1 MWRVVLIGCVC
12 LLGACPSDPTCTRNS
27 ECPAGSY
34 CSGGACA
41 TECTPETVDD
51 DCGEGASCSSFGM
64 CVLPADAGPP
74 PDASR
79 SDGGTD
85 APDVRAACVVAGG
98 VDTDGDGYCVTGTD
112 ADCDDSDSSTNPGE
126 LEICTARTA
135 SLENRAIDENC
146 DGEIDEDC
154 PWHFGTLHSVVPVHS
169 GSSIHEGGQLS
180 SDGLRLYVRGYDASG
195 RFALTLSA
203 RPSLTTP
210 FAAPSVVATADLI
223 GRPIGDA
230 ALSADELELFVDD
243 DRGAPQ
249 SDIYRAT
256 RLTRDAAFGP
266 LVAVT
271 ELNSPTDRDYALTL
285 SRDGLEVFYARQGT
299 DGARRLLRATRPS
312 PTTPFGAAEPVTIPG
327 STLGD
332 AGIAFSEDG
341 LTAFVQRLGASGS
354 RVFRLE
360 RASRETAVFDSA
372 VEVIEV
378 GDSGVSYTSLAWVD
392 ERHREA
398 SSSRRGPGLRPRL
411 GSSAPRS
418 AETVRAPTRPSP
430 ALMAREAR
438 TSSIATPWLRRHRLG
453 ATRRP
458 PASRSTVTSRRFTV
472 PPSITSSGAPL
483 ERLISG
489 DGSGSRRTRR
499 PGCGAGTEAPLRP
512 TSTGMLVNR
521 SRRATNPSLPW
532 RRRRACGRTGRALPC
547 IGESASANCGP
558 HGESIHTMDDSPGRR
573 ARGLPVGPHV
583 HPQQRLCGRAVLL
596 GRRLH
601 HRVHRRDG
609 RGRVWSG
616 LQLQLVRDVHRTS
629 GRSRRR
635 HGPS

>member
-1 MWRVVLIGCVC
+1 MIVLALALAG
-12 LLGACPSDPTCTRNS
+12 CPSDPACTRNS
-27 ECPAGSY
+27 ECAAGSY
-34 CSGGACA
+34 CSGGACV
-41 TECTPETVDD
+41 TDCTPESVED

-64 CVLPADAGPP
+64 CVSPPDAGPP

-79 SDGGTD
+79 SDGGAD
-85 APDVRAACVVAGG
+85 APDMRAACVVAGG

-398 SSSRRGPGLRPRL
+398 FFIS
-411 GSSAPRS
+411 
-418 AETVRAPTRPSP
+418 TRPWAPATLGFFRAEVCRDGPCADQAIPCADGTRSP
-430 ALMAREAR
+430 DQLHCYTLAAAPSTRGNAAAACVAIDGHLASIHSAAEHNLIW
-438 TSSIATPWLRRHRLG
+438 SSFG
-453 ATRRP
+453 ATDQWRWIGLQEN
-458 PASRSTVTSRRFTV
+458 A
-472 PPSITSSGAPL
+472 A
-483 ERLISG
+483 
-489 DGSGSRRTRR
+489 
-499 PGCGAGTEAPLRP
+499 
-512 TSTGMLVNR
+512 TG
-521 SRRATNPSLPW
+521 
-532 RRRRACGRTGRALPC
+532 
-547 IGESASANCGP
+547 
-558 HGESIHTMDDSPGRR
+558 
-573 ARGLPVGPHV
+573 
-583 HPQQRLCGRAVLL
+583 
-596 GRRLH
+596 
-601 HRVHRRDG
+601 
-609 RGRVWSG
+609 VWSWDGGTTTTYLNWYAGEPQPARDEPFATMAPPTG
-616 LQLQLVRDVHRTS
+616 LWADWAGSAMHRGICERELWPTW
-629 GRSRRR
+629 
-635 HGPS
+635 